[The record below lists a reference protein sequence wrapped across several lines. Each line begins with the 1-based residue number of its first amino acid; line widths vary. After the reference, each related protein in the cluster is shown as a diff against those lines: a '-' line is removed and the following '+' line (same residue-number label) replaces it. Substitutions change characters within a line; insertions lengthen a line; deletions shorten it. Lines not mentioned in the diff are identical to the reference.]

1 MGSVRLPS
9 ASRRSARSAG
19 VARDGPTLWM
29 GIRCGFPEKRNRWM
43 FTIEA
48 GGGGG
53 DLLRGISLLFLQSQ
67 YLLLHFHLSVH

>member
-1 MGSVRLPS
+1 
-9 ASRRSARSAG
+9 
-19 VARDGPTLWM
+19 M